1 MLQQLMFQ
9 GQSQSGQSR
18 PPPMSGPPPPSDVF
32 RQPPQGA
39 QPPPRGFE
47 QDNAPGNIHI
57 EKLLNQ
63 QNYDY

>member
-9 GQSQSGQSR
+9 GQQQSR
-18 PPPMSGPPPPSDVF
+18 GPPGPPPMGGTDVF
-32 RQPPQGA
+32 RQTPQGSSGPA
-39 QPPPRGFE
+39 PPRGFE
-47 QDNAPGNIHI
+47 QDGNIHI

>member
-1 MLQQLMFQ
+1 
-9 GQSQSGQSR
+9 
-18 PPPMSGPPPPSDVF
+18 MSGPPPPSDVF

-39 QPPPRGFE
+39 QPPPPPRGFE

>member
-9 GQSQSGQSR
+9 GQQQSR
-18 PPPMSGPPPPSDVF
+18 GPPGPPPMGGTPDVF
-32 RQPPQGA
+32 RQTPQGSSGPA
-39 QPPPRGFE
+39 PPRGFE
-47 QDNAPGNIHI
+47 QDGNIHI